1 MIFDFKSDGVD
12 AIGNVAAI
20 DAVESAHRQADEPL
34 LDRLEA
40 LMHGMLEWLHT
51 RPAPG
56 GQRPFVPDEYRDSDL
71 PAAPDRSAWRSAH
84 CRQDAP
90 GTPDGQDR

>member
-1 MIFDFKSDGVD
+1 
-12 AIGNVAAI
+12 
-20 DAVESAHRQADEPL
+20 
-34 LDRLEA
+34 
-40 LMHGMLEWLHT
+40 MHGMLEWLHT